1 MGKQKILF
9 VSGSLGL
16 GHVARDLA
24 IAKELRNINKDVEII
39 WLADPPASDY
49 IRRAGETVLPDLDKI
64 SRNSNDIA
72 DSHANDYELMLNPMF
87 MDWYQTFPER
97 IGIINAAAVREK
109 VDLILGD
116 ETYDL
121 YCTYASKK
129 KLKVKPFLLILDFIG
144 AYKEDTEKG
153 KWPMKWKIAFYMFQR
168 WTYKHMKNSH
178 GKEGTIFIGETDDVP
193 ADKLAFPMPDRR
205 EIVRRY
211 GNSVGYVLN
220 FDPATVG
227 SKEEMRRKL
236 GYGPEP
242 LVLVTIGGT
251 AAGAPL
257 LKKAAAAYPIMKKSV
272 PGLNMVIVN
281 GPRVPLDYVQSSD
294 GMKVLGMVPYLYQHM
309 VASDL
314 VISSGGG
321 TTTVE
326 LQALN
331 KPFLYFPLKQHFEQN
346 IDVAYHLE
354 RDKVGIRMA
363 YDETSPEALASIA
376 LENLGRQ
383 VSYARIRTD
392 GAKRAAAHVDTVL
405 KRIERGEIKVAG

>member
-1 MGKQKILF
+1 MGKQKMLF

-24 IAKELRNINKDVEII
+24 IAKELRAINKDVQII
-39 WLADPPASDY
+39 WLADSPASDY
-49 IRRAGETVLPDLDKI
+49 IRKAGETVLPDLDKI
-64 SRNSNDIA
+64 SRSSNDIA
-72 DSHANDYELMLNPMF
+72 DSHANDYELMLNPYF

-97 IGIINAAAVREK
+97 VGIINAAAQREK
-109 VDLILGD
+109 VDMILGD

-129 KLKVKPFLLILDFIG
+129 NLKIKPFLLILDFIG
-144 AYKEDTEKG
+144 AYKDATET
-153 KWPMKWKIAFYMFQR
+153 KWPMKMRMAFYMFQR
-168 WTYKHMKNSH
+168 WTYKHMKNSY

-193 ADKLAFPMPDRR
+193 EDKLAFPMPNRR

-211 GNSVGYVLN
+211 GNSVGYILN

-227 SKEEMRRKL
+227 AKEEMRRKL

-242 LVLVTIGGT
+242 LVLVTVGGT

-257 LKKAAAAYPIMKKSV
+257 LKKAAAAYPIMKKTV
-272 PGLNMVIVN
+272 PELNMVLVN
-281 GPRVPLDYVQSSD
+281 GPRVPIDYVKSSD
-294 GMKVLGMVPYLYQHM
+294 GMKVLGMVPNLYQHM

-331 KPFLYFPLKQHFEQN
+331 KPFLYFPLIKHFEQN
-346 IDVAYHLE
+346 IDVAYHLD
-354 RDKVGIRMA
+354 RDKIGIKMA
-363 YDETSPEALASIA
+363 YDVTSPEMLASKS
-376 LENLGRQ
+376 LEILGSQ
-383 VSYARIRTD
+383 VSYPKIRTD
-392 GAKRAAAHVDTVL
+392 GAKRAAEHVDMVL
-405 KRIERGEIKVAG
+405 KRIERGEIKVTG

>member
-1 MGKQKILF
+1 MGKQKMLF

-24 IAKELRNINKDVEII
+24 IANELRAINKDVEII

-49 IRRAGETVLPDLDKI
+49 IRMTGETVLPDLDKI
-64 SRNSNDIA
+64 SRNTNDIV
-72 DSHANDYELMLNPMF
+72 DSHANDYELMLNPYF

-97 IGIINAAAVREK
+97 VGIINAAAVREK

-129 KLKVKPFLLILDFIG
+129 NLKIKPFLLILDFIG
-144 AYKEDTEKG
+144 AYKDATET
-153 KWPMKWKIAFYMFQR
+153 KWPMKMRMAFYMFQR
-168 WTYKHMKNSH
+168 WTYTHMKSSY
-178 GKEGTIFIGETDDVP
+178 GKEGTIFVGETDDVP
-193 ADKLAFPMPDRR
+193 ADKLAIPMPNRR

-211 GNSVGYVLN
+211 GNSVGYILN

-227 SKEEMRRKL
+227 SKEEMRKRL

-257 LKKAAAAYPIMKKSV
+257 LKKAVAAYSFMKKSV
-272 PGLNMVIVN
+272 PELNMVLVN
-281 GPRVPLDYVQSSD
+281 GPRVPLDYVQPSN
-294 GMKVLGMVPYLYQHM
+294 GVKVLGMVPNLYQHM

-314 VISSGGG
+314 VICSGGG
-321 TTTVE
+321 TTTTE

-331 KPFLYFPLKQHFEQN
+331 KPFLYFPLKKHFEQN
-346 IDVAYHLE
+346 IDVAYHLQ
-354 RDKVGIRMA
+354 RDKIGVKMA
-363 YDETSPEALASIA
+363 YDETSPELLASKA

-383 VSYARIRTD
+383 VNYTKVRTD
-392 GAKRAAAHVDTVL
+392 GATRAAAHTDMVL

>member
-1 MGKQKILF
+1 MGKQKVLF

-16 GHVARDLA
+16 GHVARDLS
-24 IAKELRNINKDVEII
+24 IAKELKAINKEVEIV

-49 IRRAGETVLPDLDKI
+49 IRKAGEVVFPDLDKI
-64 SRNSNDIA
+64 SRNTNDIA
-72 DSHANDYELMLNPMF
+72 DDHANDYELRLNPMF

-97 IGIINAAAVREK
+97 VGIINAAAEREN

-144 AYKEDTEKG
+144 AYKNDDESM
-153 KWPMKWKIAFYMFQR
+153 PMKWRIAFYMFQR
-168 WTYKHMKNSH
+168 WTYTHMKNSY
-178 GKEGTIFIGETDDVP
+178 GKEGTIFIGEADDVP
-193 ADKLAFPMPDRR
+193 AHELAFPMPNRR
-205 EIVRRY
+205 EIVKRY
-211 GNSVGYVLN
+211 ADSVGYVLN
-220 FDPATVG
+220 FDPTTVA
-227 SKEEMRRKL
+227 SKEEMRKRL

-251 AAGAPL
+251 AAGGPL
-257 LKKAAAAYPIMKKSV
+257 LKKAAEAYPIMKKTV
-272 PGLNMVIVN
+272 PDLKMVIVN
-281 GPRVPLDYVQSSD
+281 GPRIPIDYVKSSD
-294 GMKVLGMVPYLYQHM
+294 GLKVLGMVPDLYQHM

-331 KPFLYFPLKQHFEQN
+331 KPFLFFPLKKHFEQE
-346 IDVAYHLE
+346 IDVTYHLD
-354 RDKVGIRMA
+354 RDKVGIRMS
-363 YDETSPEALASIA
+363 YDDTTPERLASKT
-376 LENLGRQ
+376 LEHLGKP
-383 VSYARIRTD
+383 VSYPKIRTD
-392 GAKRAAAHVDTVL
+392 GAKRAAEHVHSVL
-405 KRIERGEIKVAG
+405 ERIEKGELRVAG